1 LDQLT
6 TVELEGTGQT
16 TNGYA
21 ILKGISVVIPGQ
33 SGGSIIDAETGKAV
47 GMVNAY
53 DMAKGLSY
61 SIPLSATP
69 VCHA

>member
-1 LDQLT
+1 
-6 TVELEGTGQT
+6 
-16 TNGYA
+16 
-21 ILKGISVVIPGQ
+21 VIPGQ